1 MRTGGMAGLVPE
13 VRIYTTSYCVFC
25 RRAKALLERRD
36 AAYEEIDVSSD
47 TAKRTW
53 LVEASGGRRTV
64 PVVFIGERCVGG
76 YDELA
81 ELDRAGELE
90 GLLDGGA

>member
-1 MRTGGMAGLVPE
+1 MPE
-13 VRIYTTSYCVFC
+13 VRIYTTTHCVFC
-25 RRAKALLERRD
+25 RRATALLDQRGAE
-36 AAYEEIDVSSD
+36 YTTIDVSSD
-47 TAKRTW
+47 VEQRAW

-64 PVVFIGERCVGG
+64 PVIFIGERCVGG

-90 GLLDGGA
+90 GLLAG